1 MPRISVKDVSK
12 HFPEHSDMQNRQ
24 RLKEFMEYQRQGED
38 QGYWKVRGL
47 NDVIPGEEEI
57 RTMITPEDSSLMDT
71 MQFGQ
76 QVLDDNMV
84 LFGEQS
90 RQESSRSRKGDK
102 REDSI
107 ADDAENGDDINKD
120 KEKEVEKEKELEREE
135 RKGKIR
141 KRQGQGKDKTEK
153 EKSKKSKEQD
163 TEIDVEEELAPWN
176 LSRNFVIA
184 NQTKTMLQL
193 NGEGDPT
200 GMG

>member
-1 MPRISVKDVSK
+1 MVVFRVMNSLGVPRISVKDVSK

-120 KEKEVEKEKELEREE
+120 KEKEVEKEKEQEREE
-135 RKGKIR
+135 
-141 KRQGQGKDKTEK
+141 EK
-153 EKSKKSKEQD
+153 E
-163 TEIDVEEELAPWN
+163 
-176 LSRNFVIA
+176 R
-184 NQTKTMLQL
+184 
-193 NGEGDPT
+193 
-200 GMG
+200 